1 MMDDEDEYGIP
12 SDYYHSEVI
21 PQRYPETGPTSSFD
35 DLLDGTLADNSFED
49 FSECMRVVVVSV
61 ISCQANFYVI
71 IDAYYPSAE
80 IHFQGP
86 SEPGLDS
93 ELLDATTVDH
103 RRLEPSHQYPSGL
116 PLSTSHEFGLSASS
130 CDQGSQCMYAI
141 ARAGFFLLT
150 HFFEFASHR
159 ARASGVAPYKIRPQ
173 TTFNHTDHK
182 YRALF
187 NAAFRIITWYK
198 KVITVPGKDTHAIP
212 TGYGFA
218 RYQNYVRVH
227 SSCAASQKSS
237 ILPSADMYRPL
248 FKFGVFNAVQSSC
261 FDTVRKN
268 ALHRYR

>member
-1 MMDDEDEYGIP
+1 MDDEDEYGIP
-12 SDYYHSEVI
+12 SDYYQSEVML
-21 PQRYPETGPTSSFD
+21 QRYPETGPTSSFD

-61 ISCQANFYVI
+61 ISCQANFCVI
-71 IDAYYPSAE
+71 TDAYCPSAE
-80 IHFQGP
+80 IHFRGS
-86 SEPGLDS
+86 SEPGLG
-93 ELLDATTVDH
+93 LLDAATVDH
-103 RRLEPSHQYPSGL
+103 RRLEPGHQYPSGL

-141 ARAGFFLLT
+141 ARAGFFSLT
-150 HFFEFASHR
+150 HFFEFASRR
-159 ARASGVAPYKIRPQ
+159 ARASGVAPYKIHPQ

-187 NAAFRIITWYK
+187 NAAFRMITWCE
-198 KVITVPGKDTHAIP
+198 KVITVPGKETHAIP

-218 RYQNYVRVH
+218 PYQNYVRVH
-227 SSCAASQKSS
+227 SSCVASQKSS

-261 FDTVRKN
+261 FDTVRKK